1 MLLSFYVN
9 KIEPQ
14 QSVDCTLQL
23 LNIPIAVNNIAAFK
37 ESHGNFTSIIVN
49 FIIVYIQGDLI

>member
-1 MLLSFYVN
+1 MAKV
-9 KIEPQ
+9 EPQ

-23 LNIPIAVNNIAAFK
+23 FNITIAINNLAAFK
-37 ESHGNFTSIIVN
+37 ESHVNFTSIIIN